1 MSTLRFRYI
10 DSPVGPLTVAASDAG
25 LHAIEFPNDS
35 YLLPR
40 KDWREGDHPL
50 LQRAQAQL
58 DEYFAGTR
66 TCFELPL
73 CPQGT
78 VFQKAVWQALSAIPY
93 GQTRTYAQI
102 AAQIGKPKACRA
114 VGMANHKNPL
124 PILIPCH
131 RVIGADG
138 RLTGYAGGLTIKQLL
153 LDLERRA

>member
-1 MSTLRFRYI
+1 MLYSHQFIHLEISTSQDAITRISFVEASQP
-10 DSPVGPLTVAASDAG
+10 DSANTPLEKQ
-25 LHAIEFPNDS
+25 I
-35 YLLPR
+35 
-40 KDWREGDHPL
+40 K
-50 LQRAQAQL
+50 QQL

>member
-1 MSTLRFRYI
+1 MLYSHQFIHLEIVISQEAISRISFVKDTQPSPAST
-10 DSPVGPLTVAASDAG
+10 PLEKQ
-25 LHAIEFPNDS
+25 I
-35 YLLPR
+35 
-40 KDWREGDHPL
+40 K
-50 LQRAQAQL
+50 QQL

-102 AAQIGKPKACRA
+102 AALIGKPKACRA